1 MDGDGTAV
9 GAGANLGL
17 QPLDHLQQM
26 REGSRETV
34 DPHDDQRVALAD
46 AFQHPRKHRSRT
58 IAARGL
64 LLVDLDAARGFQGL
78 RLGQVGL
85 ILSGDARVADQ
96 LHGAGGLFCS
106 LGCRH

>member
-1 MDGDGTAV
+1 
-9 GAGANLGL
+9 
-17 QPLDHLQQM
+17 M

-64 LLVDLDAARGFQGL
+64 FFMDLGATRGFQGL
-78 RLGQVGL
+78 RLGQGGRL
-85 ILSGDARVADQ
+85 IASHLASPFFGW
-96 LHGAGGLFCS
+96 GAGS
-106 LGCRH
+106 R